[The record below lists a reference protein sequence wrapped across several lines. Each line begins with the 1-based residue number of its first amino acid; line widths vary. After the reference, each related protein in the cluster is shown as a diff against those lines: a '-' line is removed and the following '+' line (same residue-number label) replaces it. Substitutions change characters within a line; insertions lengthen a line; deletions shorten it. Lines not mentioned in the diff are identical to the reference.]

1 MVARILSLHKE
12 KNPMKYHIKLSSIL
26 LLGLTLFFQACTSN
40 SSNGESNKLSDKP
53 LYQEELR
60 PQFHFTPETNWTNDP
75 NGMVYYKGTYHLF
88 FQHNPVALPW
98 GNMTWGHAVSKD
110 MVHWKELEDAIHP
123 DELGTIFSGTAVV
136 DFNNSSGLQKGD
148 EKPIVAF
155 YTYCGGCEQF
165 GEPGGDEP
173 FTQAIAYSTDG
184 GKTFTKYAGNPVIGN
199 ITGGSDRDPKVFW
212 HEESGKWVMALFL
225 DHASNKESTRP
236 LKGSS
241 FNWNFGIFNSDD
253 LLTWEQTSE
262 LENLE
267 LFECPELFEL
277 PVDGNPNNTKWVIW
291 DAPGDYFIGDFDGKT
306 FTRESGKHIGDYG
319 SNFYA
324 SQTFNN
330 IPASDGRRIQIAW
343 MAGGEYPGMPFNQ
356 QMTFPREMTL
366 RTTEDGI
373 RMFREP
379 IQEIENLRVNTFS
392 LSNKLVS
399 PNEEPIQGFKG
410 ELLDVHLE
418 VEPRGASDLGFM
430 TDALK
435 VRYYVDEGVLAA
447 GRHNRQFNNAALKL
461 QNGQLKLRLLI
472 DRSSMEVFG
481 NDGRVSLSFN
491 YNGSSSAEKGDANIR
506 FFTNG
511 GKALIK
517 SLKIYELRSIWGQS

>member
-1 MVARILSLHKE
+1 MFMLQS
-12 KNPMKYHIKLSSIL
+12 
-26 LLGLTLFFQACTSN
+26 C
-40 SSNGESNKLSDKP
+40 SSNPNNDESTKLSDKP

-60 PQFHFTPETNWTNDP
+60 PQFHFSPETNWTNDP
-75 NGMVYYKGTYHLF
+75 NGMVYYQGTYHLF

-110 MVHWKELEDAIHP
+110 MVNWEELDDAIHP

-136 DFNNSSGLQKGD
+136 DFNNSAGLQDGN
-148 EKPIVAF
+148 EKTILAF
-155 YTYCGGCEQF
+155 YTYCGPCEQF

-173 FTQAIAYSTDG
+173 FTQGMAYSTDG
-184 GKTFTKYAGNPVIGN
+184 GKTFTKYSGNPIIRN

-225 DHASNKESTRP
+225 DYASNKESERTP
-236 LKGSS
+236 QGSS
-241 FNWNFGIFNSDD
+241 YNWKFGIFNSDD
-253 LLTWEQTSE
+253 LIHWEQTSE
-262 LENLE
+262 LEDLE

-277 PVDGNPNNTKWVIW
+277 AVDGNPNNTKWVIW

-306 FTRESGKHIGDYG
+306 FTRESGKFIGDHG
-319 SNFYA
+319 RNFYA

-330 IPASDGRRIQIAW
+330 IPKTDGRRIQIAW

-356 QMTFPREMTL
+356 QMTFPTANTL

-373 RMFREP
+373 RMFRQP
-379 IQEIENLRVNTFS
+379 IKEIENLRVNSFS
-392 LSNKLVS
+392 LSNTLVG
-399 PNEEPIQGFKG
+399 PNENPIQGFKG
-410 ELLDVHLE
+410 ELLDIHLE
-418 VEPRGASDLGFM
+418 VEPKGASDLGFM

-435 VRYYVDEGVLAA
+435 VRYYVDDGVLAA
-447 GRHNRQFNNAALKL
+447 GRHNRQFNNATLKL
-461 QNGQLKLRLLI
+461 ENGLLKLRLLV
-472 DRSSMEVFG
+472 DRSSLEVFG

-491 YNGSSSAEKGDANIR
+491 YDGSGATEKGDANIR

-517 SLKIYELRSIWGQS
+517 SLKVYELKSIWGTD